1 MRRTIVCFLS
11 AALLLLGLGVALAQQ
26 KDPKAQSE
34 PSSAPIPGAD
44 AEKKN
49 PVKPT
54 PEGLAEAKRL
64 YEYHCAM
71 CHGDE
76 GDGKGVVA
84 AQMKLELKDWRNPAS
99 LAKMASCSTS

>member
-71 CHGDE
+71 CHGDASKE
-76 GDGKGVVA
+76 TTRWNLVNLVRSFSSKP
-84 AQMKLELKDWRNPAS
+84 AQ
-99 LAKMASCSTS
+99 